1 MFEII
6 MLLAFLYA
14 ATCQFLPERSDS
26 GQTTAL
32 HGKPAQEKRISTS
45 HRKKNNKEPK
55 QQVKSAS
62 RNHNYAQAA

>member
-14 ATCQFLPERSDS
+14 ATCQFLPGRSEG
-26 GQTTAL
+26 GQSTTL
-32 HGKPAQEKRISTS
+32 QGKPAPEKRISTTR
-45 HRKKNNKEPK
+45 RKKISKESK